1 MYRLLIVTKDPSAI
15 DRLNATDGWEKL
27 GFRPPRICQSFEEAK
42 ASLSAHRVD
51 AIAVDADP
59 DFDELHAYLD
69 EHYPTKPLCRVEKD
83 PQKQRQVVQEL
94 YSLLTRLSADDT
106 NDEYDDAYKLQQQ
119 RERWLKK
126 VIGGMVPTEEE
137 MQRQICLYRCRERLD
152 VPCVL
157 ARLEM
162 PDDDTF
168 LSERWHYGSERLEQ
182 ALRNFFGFEHD
193 HMLMHVA
200 VVSQEEVRVLCY
212 PASLDMGISENVAFE
227 YVQETLEQVDHY
239 LGLHMKVLE
248 VRRIPGL
255 LAFAAEHAATDA

>member
-1 MYRLLIVTKDPSAI
+1 MYRLLIVTEDPSAI
-15 DRLNATDGWEKL
+15 DMLNAMDGWEKL
-27 GFRPPRICQSFEEAK
+27 GFKPPRICQTTEQAME
-42 ASLSAHRVD
+42 SLAAHHVD
-51 AIAVDADP
+51 AVAVDTAP
-59 DFDELHAYLD
+59 AFDELYAYLD
-69 EHYPTKPLCRVEKD
+69 EHHPTKPLCEVAHTPEA
-83 PQKQRQVVQEL
+83 QRQVIQEL

-126 VIGGMVPTEEE
+126 VIGGMVSTEAELK
-137 MQRQICLYRCRERLD
+137 RQIRLYRCRERLD

-162 PDDDTF
+162 PDDDSF

-212 PASLDMGISENVAFE
+212 PASLEMGVSENVAFE
-227 YVQETLEQVDHY
+227 YVQETLEQIDHY
-239 LGLHMKVLE
+239 LGLQMKVLE
-248 VRRIPGL
+248 VRRVPGL
-255 LAFAAEHAATDA
+255 LAFAAENAVE